1 MSAELVR
8 RAQKGDQHAFERLVV
23 ARIDRLFAT
32 ASLILHDRA
41 WGEDAVQEALLRAW
55 KSLPQL
61 RDPDRFDAWLRNVLA
76 HACIDVARR
85 NRHHRQDRELNVEV
99 AVDGSFE
106 SALADRDAVD
116 RAFATLSVDHR
127 AVFVLRH
134 YLGQSVPELSQT
146 LGIRLGTAKSRLHYA
161 EKAMAAAMDA
171 DSVRA
176 IEAGIG

>member
-8 RAQKGDQHAFERLVV
+8 RAQQGDEHAFERLVV
-23 ARIDRLFAT
+23 GRIDRLFAT
-32 ASLILHDRA
+32 ASLILHDRG

-55 KSLPQL
+55 KALPQL
-61 RDPDRFDAWLRNVLA
+61 RDPNRFDGWLRNVLA

-85 NRHHRQDRELNVEV
+85 NRHHRRDRELNVEI
-99 AVDGSFE
+99 AADGSFE
-106 SALADRDAVD
+106 AELADRDAVD

-134 YLGQSVPELSQT
+134 YLGQTVPELAQT

-161 EKAMAAAMDA
+161 EKAMATAMDA
-171 DSVRA
+171 DRSWA
-176 IEAGIG
+176 LEGGA